1 MASGGT
7 ISPIWQG
14 AAEVRPKLLVVDDQ
28 PANIQVLYQIL
39 SPEYEVFMA
48 TSGQQAIDFCEKN
61 QPDLILLDVVMPGMS
76 GLEVCQTLKDS
87 LETQHIP
94 VIFVTS
100 ISDSA
105 SEQACWEAGGVDFI
119 AKPVNPV
126 TVRHRVRVHL
136 TLKQQADTLRQMVFL
151 DGLTGVANRRFFD
164 ERMDE
169 EWRRHQRSGNALS
182 LLMID
187 IDYFKRYNDTYGHQA
202 GDDCLKR
209 VATAIRRQMS
219 RPHDLV
225 ARYGGEE
232 FSCIL
237 PETSLEGARQV
248 ALHEVEA
255 IRELAIP
262 HRASE
267 VSDVV
272 TISVGAATMVPSSET
287 TWADLISLADMQLY
301 QAKKH
306 GRNRVEIAPELAA

>member
-1 MASGGT
+1 MGT
-7 ISPIWQG
+7 ESVISPIWPG
-14 AAEVRPKLLVVDDQ
+14 AMESRPKLLVVDDQ

-39 SPEYEVFMA
+39 APEYEVFMA
-48 TSGQQAIDFCEKN
+48 TSGQQAIDFCNKN
-61 QPDLILLDVVMPGMS
+61 PPDLILLDVIMPGMS
-76 GLEVCQTLKDS
+76 GLEVCQILKDS

-94 VIFVTS
+94 IIFVTS

-119 AKPVNPV
+119 AKPANPI

-136 TLKQQADTLRQMVFL
+136 TLKQQADYLRQMVFL

-164 ERMDE
+164 ERIDE
-169 EWRRHQRSGNALS
+169 EWRRNLRNGSPLS

-187 IDYFKRYNDTYGHQA
+187 IDFFKRYNDTYGHQA

-209 VATAIRRQMS
+209 VAVAIRRQMS

-232 FSCIL
+232 FACIL
-237 PETSLEGARQV
+237 PETALEGARQV
-248 ALHEVEA
+248 ALHAVQA
-255 IRELAIP
+255 VHELAIP
-262 HRASE
+262 HRSSDATDI
-267 VSDVV
+267 VS
-272 TISVGAATMVPSSET
+272 ISVGLATMVPSQQA

-301 QAKKH
+301 QAKKL
-306 GRNRVEIAPELAA
+306 GRNRVEAAPELAA